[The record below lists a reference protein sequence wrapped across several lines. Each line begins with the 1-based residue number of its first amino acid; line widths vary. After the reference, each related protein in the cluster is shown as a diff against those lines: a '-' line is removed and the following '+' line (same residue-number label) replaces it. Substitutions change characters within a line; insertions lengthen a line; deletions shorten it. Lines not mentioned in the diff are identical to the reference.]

1 MEKLQTILD
10 QLLHNLNEL
19 QNVMS
24 DEQTQLCAG
33 KINSSALQQATEKK
47 SSLLATIHYLE
58 QRRHEEEL
66 IKNLQAPYDPIDELA
81 MRWQKILLLT
91 KNLRDKNQHNG
102 LLLSQHVSHTDKILQ
117 ILKPRH
123 GQSLYGPDGQAKGA
137 GISSR
142 KISI

>member
-10 QLLHNLNEL
+10 QLLHNLDEL
-19 QNVMS
+19 QKVMS

-33 KINSSALQQATEKK
+33 SINSSALQKITEKK
-47 SSLLATIHYLE
+47 SSLLATMQYLE
-58 QRRHEEEL
+58 QCRHEEEL
-66 IKNLQAPYDPIDELA
+66 AIHLQAPYDRIDALA
-81 MRWQKILLLT
+81 ERWQKVLMLT

-102 LLLSQHVSHTDKILQ
+102 LLLNQHVAHTDKALQ

-123 GQSLYGPDGQAKGA
+123 GQGLYGPDGQAKGTS
-137 GISSR
+137 ISGR